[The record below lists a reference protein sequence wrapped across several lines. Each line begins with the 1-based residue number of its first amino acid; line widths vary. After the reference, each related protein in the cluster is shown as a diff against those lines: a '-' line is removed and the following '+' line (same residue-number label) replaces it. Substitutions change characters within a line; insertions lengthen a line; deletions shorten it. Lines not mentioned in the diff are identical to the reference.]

1 MGDPKFSRKMYST
14 PTHPWRMGRI
24 KEENELIKK
33 YGLVNKTEVWK
44 ASSIL
49 RNFRAQART
58 LQARRRTGDLQSE
71 KETKQLLEKLANL
84 GVLPSQATLDD
95 VLALDVNAVLLR
107 RLQTVV
113 YMKGLAHTPKQARQF
128 IIHGHTVVNNRKV
141 TVPGYLVKK
150 VEEDKIDYYLS
161 SPLKNELHP
170 MRLKPEQVTQE
181 QPTVQTGEKAEE
193 PVEPKKEKVEENVK
207 GEEKELETETVE
219 KVDSDKID
227 KSPKSDKG
235 AAK

>member
-14 PTHPWRMGRI
+14 PTHPWRIARI
-24 KEENELIKK
+24 KEENELVKK

-49 RNFRAQART
+49 RNFRTQART
-58 LQARRRTGDLQSE
+58 LQARRRTGDPQAE

-95 VLALDVNAVLLR
+95 VLALDVNAVLSR
-107 RLQTVV
+107 RFQTLL
-113 YMKGLAHTPKQARQF
+113 YIKGLAHTPKQARQF
-128 IIHGHTVVNNRKV
+128 ITHGHAVVNNRKV

-170 MRLKPEQVTQE
+170 MRLKPEQVQTQE
-181 QPTVQTGEKAEE
+181 QPAAQAGKKAEKPAE
-193 PVEPKKEKVEENVK
+193 AKKEEE
-207 GEEKELETETVE
+207 GETATETAE
-219 KVDSDKID
+219 KTDSDKT
-227 KSPKSDKG
+227 KESPKTEAKVEVK